1 MTAPAAGHPLNRWHW
16 LLPALALAAGTC
28 AVWIG
33 DLDRLAAAAFYV
45 PGDPTGWPIGFA
57 QPWRFLYRW
66 AVLPAIL
73 LAAGGLLAY
82 AWGCVRPAGRPWRRA
97 GLTIVLSLALGPL
110 LLVNGVLHE
119 TWGRPRPR
127 QVAEFRA
134 LARETSSSVLPAGSP
149 GAKTFLP
156 VLVPAWDRQAQS
168 FPSGHAAGG
177 FAVMALYF
185 AWRGRR
191 PGWAW
196 GALGAGLAL
205 GGATAVARMA
215 QGGHWLSD
223 GLWSAGIV
231 YFSAWA
237 VTRALERDSPRRSG
251 PLASLPFRAAI
262 AAGAAA
268 ALCVGYLLSLPL
280 LERVDRELP
289 LPPAV
294 HDVVLELSAPPGSLP
309 AADVHT
315 LAAPGTGVRISAV
328 HITAVHITV
337 TWTGRSG
344 PLARLEDRWDA
355 APAQPGRLAGRYTI
369 TATGYRKRQTL
380 ELWVTAP
387 PDVHVTVLREG
398 SK

>member
-1 MTAPAAGHPLNRWHW
+1 MTAPAAPPLNRWHW
-16 LLPALALAAGTC
+16 LLPALVLAAGTL

-33 DLDRLAAAAFYV
+33 DLDRLAATAFYV
-45 PGDPTGWPIGFA
+45 PGDPTGWPIGYE

-73 LAAGGLLAY
+73 LGAGGLLAY
-82 AWGCVRPAGRPWRRA
+82 AWGAWRPGGRPWRRA

-127 QVAEFRA
+127 QVAEFR
-134 LARETSSSVLPAGSP
+134 PAGAP
-149 GAKTFLP
+149 GAKPFLP
-156 VLVPAWDRQAQS
+156 VLVPAWDRGAQS
-168 FPSGHAAGG
+168 FPTGHAAGG
-177 FAVMALYF
+177 FALMALYF
-185 AWRGRR
+185 VWRGRR

-223 GLWSAGIV
+223 GLWSGGIV

-237 VTRALERDSPRRSG
+237 VARAFEGASPRRTG
-251 PLASLPFRAAI
+251 PLPRRPLWAAV
-262 AAGAAA
+262 A
-268 ALCVGYLLSLPL
+268 ALAAVAMCACYLFSLPL

-289 LPPAV
+289 LPAGA
-294 HDVVLELSAPPGSLP
+294 HDVLLELNAPPGSLP
-309 AADVHT
+309 ATDIHT
-315 LAAPGTGVRISAV
+315 VAAPGTEVRIP
-328 HITAVHITV
+328 AVHITV
-337 TWTGRSG
+337 TRTGRGG
-344 PLARLEDRWDA
+344 PLTRLEDRWDP
-355 APAQPGRLAGRYTI
+355 APPQPGRLAGRYTV

-380 ELWVTAP
+380 EVWVTAP
-387 PDVHVTVLREG
+387 PDVHVAVLREG